1 MPFNLA
7 RSSAANESYNDA
19 LVDDIGDMGLT
30 GECSSLHSDS
40 RVLVPVS
47 LPNDESNR
55 LIGADGG
62 NGRSSFR
69 GNDFSFDIDLMEAFV
84 VCVNGGAVN

>member
-1 MPFNLA
+1 MPFNFA
-7 RSSAANESYNDA
+7 RNSAASESYSDA
-19 LVDDIGDMGLT
+19 LVDDIGDNGLT

-62 NGRSSFR
+62 NGRSSER
-69 GNDFSFDIDLMEAFV
+69 DNDFSFDIDLDVAIV
-84 VCVNGGAVN
+84 VWVIGGPVN